1 MKKITLIFSIVAL
14 CVLLCLGLV
23 SCGGNGGTETGG
35 IEDSVT
41 DSTENSELTTDS
53 DIEQGGGLVPDPE
66 PETEKEYVTITFD
79 TQGGSAIESIQVE
92 KGGKISK
99 PSDPEKLG
107 YELEGWYVSGEK
119 WSFVG
124 YIAAEDMTLTA
135 NWNIVEYTIEYVCE
149 GTHSNKASYT
159 IEDEFEL
166 SGVILDDYDFLG
178 WYEDQEYTKPITK
191 IERGTTGNLKL
202 YAKISPTPLIFSEV
216 EGGYSVTDCDVN
228 ATSVVIL
235 SAHNGKPVISIG
247 NSAFKDCTSLTSV
260 EIPSSVTT
268 IGTSAFEGCT
278 SLESITVDK
287 NNQNYCS
294 IDGNL
299 YSKDQ
304 KTLIQYAI
312 GKPDSSF
319 VVPDSVTTIGESA
332 FEDCTSLES
341 IEIPSGVTTI
351 CDYAF
356 FCCDSLE
363 SIKIPSSLT
372 TIGKAA
378 FYSCTSL
385 ESVEIPSSVTSIGEA
400 AFSNCASLTSIE
412 IPSSVIT
419 IGDLAFYNC
428 TNLES
433 IVIPSN
439 VTTIGKATFYSCTSL
454 ASIKI
459 PSSVTSIGDNAFYN
473 CTSLSSV
480 TIPSSV
486 TTIGDYVFRDCTS
499 LESVE
504 IPSGVTTIGECMFY
518 NCASLAS
525 IEIPSSVTSIGDNAF
540 RDCTSLASVEI
551 PSSVTSIGVDA
562 FCNCTSL
569 TSVEL
574 GSGVT
579 TIGDRAFED
588 CTSLESIVIPS
599 SVTTIGYFAF
609 YDCTSLTIY
618 AQAENQPSGWDSDW
632 NYSDC
637 PVVWNYKEN

>member
-35 IEDSVT
+35 IKDSVT

-79 TQGGSAIESIQVE
+79 TQGGSAIESIQAE

-124 YIAAEDMTLTA
+124 YIATEDMTLTA

-149 GTHSNKASYT
+149 GIHSNKASYT
-159 IEDEFEL
+159 VEDEFEL

-178 WYEDQEYTKPITK
+178 WYKDENYTKPITK
-191 IERGTTGNLKL
+191 FERGTTGNLKL
-202 YAKISPTPLIFSEV
+202 YAKISPTPLIFSEI
-216 EGGYSVTDCDVN
+216 EGGYSVTDCDED
-228 ATSVVIL
+228 ATIIVIPETYK
-235 SAHNGKPVISIG
+235 GKLVTTIG
-247 NSAFKDCTSLTSV
+247 DYAFWGCTSFKNI
-260 EIPSSVTT
+260 EISSSVTT
-268 IGTSAFEGCT
+268 IGDYAFWGCTSLESIEIPNNVTSIGYWAFWGCTSLESIAVDKNNQNYCSIHGNLYSKDQKTLIQYAIGKPDSSFTIPSSVTAIGGSAFEGCT
-278 SLESITVDK
+278 SLESVTIQNGVTTIGNYAFYSCTSLTIHCEVESQPSGWDSDWNYSYRPVVWNVKECGTTNDGIKWATTNDKPNEVVVCGVIGGTISITIPDKINNLPVTEVDESAFEGCTRLESIAVDK

-341 IEIPSGVTTI
+341 I
-351 CDYAF
+351 
-356 FCCDSLE
+356 
-363 SIKIPSSLT
+363 
-372 TIGKAA
+372 
-378 FYSCTSL
+378 
-385 ESVEIPSSVTSIGEA
+385 
-400 AFSNCASLTSIE
+400 
-412 IPSSVIT
+412 
-419 IGDLAFYNC
+419 
-428 TNLES
+428 
-433 IVIPSN
+433 
-439 VTTIGKATFYSCTSL
+439 
-454 ASIKI
+454 
-459 PSSVTSIGDNAFYN
+459 
-473 CTSLSSV
+473 
-480 TIPSSV
+480 
-486 TTIGDYVFRDCTS
+486 
-499 LESVE
+499 
-504 IPSGVTTIGECMFY
+504 
-518 NCASLAS
+518 
-525 IEIPSSVTSIGDNAF
+525 
-540 RDCTSLASVEI
+540 
-551 PSSVTSIGVDA
+551 
-562 FCNCTSL
+562 
-569 TSVEL
+569 
-574 GSGVT
+574 
-579 TIGDRAFED
+579 
-588 CTSLESIVIPS
+588 VIPS
-599 SVTTIGYFAF
+599 SVTTIGYLAF